1 MPLTLYASNP
11 LRLKL
16 TTPLTLYTS
25 NPLRL

>member
-1 MPLTLYASNP
+1 MPLAFYASN
-11 LRLKL
+11 LVRLKL